1 MDKDKNEL
9 TGSFALNALGDAER
23 EELLRHAETSEEVR
37 REVDALQETAALLG
51 LSAAPAAPPAR
62 VKASIMASIRNT
74 PQLPPAVSAQDV
86 PSEATP
92 GSTAAQEPSV
102 SVASGHGSEDA
113 AEPPATADPVPGR
126 AASPAL
132 PAKSS
137 QRMFALA
144 ASVLLVAA
152 GVLSGVVV
160 NQNAQQ
166 QKLEEQL
173 AALTTQQSELTRI
186 LTASDAQSKSQK
198 LDDGAT
204 VTLAYSASEG
214 KMAVTTAGLPA
225 LPSDKGYE
233 LWLISGTGAVPAG
246 MVDGSQADGM
256 VMVTGAM
263 EGVTHFGITV
273 EPASGSPAPTT
284 EPILVQE
291 L

>member
-1 MDKDKNEL
+1 MDKHKNEL
-9 TGSFALNALGDAER
+9 TGSFALNALGDDER
-23 EELLRHAETSEEVR
+23 DELIRHAESSPEVR
-37 REVDALQETAALLG
+37 DELDALQETAALLG
-51 LSAAPAAPPAR
+51 QSAEPVAPPAR
-62 VKASIMASIRNT
+62 LKANVMSAIRNT
-74 PQLPPAVSAQDV
+74 PQLPPVDA
-86 PSEATP
+86 EREIP
-92 GSTAAQEPSV
+92 GHGAPE
-102 SVASGHGSEDA
+102 ASGPA
-113 AEPPATADPVPGR
+113 AEAARKDRASERSPEPAPQRTPPTAKGN
-126 AASPAL
+126 
-132 PAKSS
+132 

-144 ASVLLVAA
+144 AGVLLVAS

-160 NQNAQQ
+160 NQNAEQ

-173 AALTTQQSELTRI
+173 AALSTQQNELTRI
-186 LTASDAQSKSQK
+186 LTAADVQSKSQQ

-214 KMAVTTAGLPA
+214 MMAVTTAGLPA

-246 MVDGSQADGM
+246 MVDGTKADGM
-256 VMVTGAM
+256 VMVSGAM

>member
-1 MDKDKNEL
+1 MDKHKNEL
-9 TGSFALNALGDAER
+9 TGSFALNALGDDER
-23 EELLRHAETSEEVR
+23 DELIRHAESSPEVR
-37 REVDALQETAALLG
+37 GELDALQETAALLG
-51 LSAAPAAPPAR
+51 QSTEPVAPPAR
-62 VKASIMASIRNT
+62 LKANVMSAIRNT
-74 PQLPPAVSAQDV
+74 PQLPPVDA
-86 PSEATP
+86 EREIP
-92 GSTAAQEPSV
+92 GHAAPE
-102 SVASGHGSEDA
+102 ASGPA
-113 AEPPATADPVPGR
+113 AEAALKDRASERSPEHAPQRPPATA
-126 AASPAL
+126 
-132 PAKSS
+132 KSN

-144 ASVLLVAA
+144 AGVLLVAS

-160 NQNAQQ
+160 NQNAEQ

-173 AALTTQQSELTRI
+173 AALSTQQNELTGI
-186 LTASDAQSKSQK
+186 LTAADVQSKSQR
-198 LDDGAT
+198 LDDGST

-246 MVDGSQADGM
+246 MVDGTKADGM
-256 VMVTGAM
+256 VMVSGAM

>member
-1 MDKDKNEL
+1 MDKHKNEL
-9 TGSFALNALGDAER
+9 TGSFALNALGDDER
-23 EELLRHAETSEEVR
+23 DELIRHAESSPEVR
-37 REVDALQETAALLG
+37 DELDALQETAALLG
-51 LSAAPAAPPAR
+51 QSAEPVAPPAR
-62 VKASIMASIRNT
+62 LKANVMSAIRNT
-74 PQLPPAVSAQDV
+74 PQLPPVDA
-86 PSEATP
+86 EREIP
-92 GSTAAQEPSV
+92 GHGAPE
-102 SVASGHGSEDA
+102 ASGPA
-113 AEPPATADPVPGR
+113 AEAAGKDRASEPAPQRTP
-126 AASPAL
+126 AA
-132 PAKSS
+132 AKGN

-144 ASVLLVAA
+144 AGVALVAS

-160 NQNAQQ
+160 NQNAEQ

-173 AALTTQQSELTRI
+173 AALSTQQNELTRI
-186 LTASDAQSKSQK
+186 LTAADVQSKSQQ

-246 MVDGSQADGM
+246 MVDGTKADGM
-256 VMVTGAM
+256 VMVSGAM